1 MFKTKKYNNEA
12 ASYPYVSAI
21 IVAAGNSTRMGGVNK
36 QFLLIDGVPVLIRT
50 LKAFEN
56 SDLIKEIIISAR
68 EEDIPQIFAMV
79 KDYSVN
85 KVSNIVK
92 GGCTRQESVFNAVRC
107 CMTESDYIAIHDGA
121 RPLVNRETIEKTIF
135 AAFDFNAAAP
145 GIPVKDTIKTVSDE
159 GIVTSTPARD
169 SLRAIQTPQVF
180 NKKMYLSAMQVV
192 PNSEL
197 FTDDCGLIEAYG
209 KLVKIVDGDN
219 TNIKITTPEDLI
231 IAEAIINKGEKDEL

>member
-1 MFKTKKYNNEA
+1 MA
-12 ASYPYVSAI
+12 
-21 IVAAGNSTRMGGVNK
+21 MGQSK
-36 QFLLIDGVPVLIRT
+36 QFLPLLGKPAIVYT
-50 LKAFEN
+50 LQAFEQAK
-56 SDLIKEIIISAR
+56 SVDEIILVCR
-68 EEDIPQIFAMV
+68 DEDKEQLNTCVHMAGITKPVIFTL
-79 KDYSVN
+79 
-85 KVSNIVK
+85 
-92 GGCTRQESVFNAVRC
+92 GGTSRQQSVFSGVRAC
-107 CMTESDYIAIHDGA
+107 ASQTEYIIIHDGA
-121 RPLVNRETIEKTIF
+121 RPLVGRETIEKTIF

-180 NKKMYLSAMQVV
+180 NKKMYLSAMQSV

>member
-1 MFKTKKYNNEA
+1 MLRTKKYNNEA

-121 RPLVNRETIEKTIF
+121 RPLVDRETIEKTIF

-180 NKKMYLSAMQVV
+180 NKKMYLNAMQGVQ
-192 PNSEL
+192 NSEP
-197 FTDDCGLIEAYG
+197 FTDDCGLIVAYG

>member
-1 MFKTKKYNNEA
+1 
-12 ASYPYVSAI
+12 
-21 IVAAGNSTRMGGVNK
+21 
-36 QFLLIDGVPVLIRT
+36 
-50 LKAFEN
+50 
-56 SDLIKEIIISAR
+56 
-68 EEDIPQIFAMV
+68 
-79 KDYSVN
+79 
-85 KVSNIVK
+85 
-92 GGCTRQESVFNAVRC
+92 
-107 CMTESDYIAIHDGA
+107 MTESDYIAIHDGA
-121 RPLVNRETIEKTIF
+121 RPLVDRETIEKTIF
-135 AAFDFNAAAP
+135 AAFDFDAAAP

-180 NKKMYLSAMQVV
+180 NKKMYLSAMQGV

-219 TNIKITTPEDLI
+219 KNIKITTPEDLI

>member
-1 MFKTKKYNNEA
+1 MLKTKKYNNEA

-56 SDLIKEIIISAR
+56 SELIKEIIISAR
-68 EEDIPQIFAMV
+68 EEDIPQMYAML
-79 KDYSVN
+79 KDYCIK

-92 GGCTRQESVFNAVRC
+92 GGCTRQESVFNAVKC
-107 CMTESDYIAIHDGA
+107 CVTESDYIAIHDGA
-121 RPLVNRETIEKTIF
+121 RPLVSTETIEETIF
-135 AAFDFNAAAP
+135 AAFNFEAAAP
-145 GIPVKDTIKTVSDE
+145 GIPVKDTIKVVDGD
-159 GIVTSTPARD
+159 GIVVSTPARD

-180 NKKMYLSAMQVV
+180 NKEMYLSAMQSV

-197 FTDDCGLIEAYG
+197 FTDDCGLIEAFG
-209 KLVKIVDGDN
+209 KPVEIVGGDN
-219 TNIKITTPEDLI
+219 TNIKITTPEDLV
-231 IAEAIINKGEKDEL
+231 IAEAIISKGENDEF

>member
-1 MFKTKKYNNEA
+1 MLRTKKYNNEA

-56 SDLIKEIIISAR
+56 SDLIKEII
-68 EEDIPQIFAMV
+68 MV

-121 RPLVNRETIEKTIF
+121 RPLVDRETIEKTIF

-180 NKKMYLSAMQVV
+180 NKKMYLNAMQGV